1 MNENLK
7 KILTMKTN
15 LLLFIFLLF
24 GLNVFSQTILLQ
36 EYFDDVNNFPPNWSN
51 IDKDGDGNKWKLRK
65 NSAGDTYTYSESWA
79 NDVVLFPNNYL
90 ITPQIDLTGLTGTVA
105 LSYLVGAADP
115 EFFADHYKVA
125 LSTTSA
131 EPEAFTNTLFE
142 ETTTVEAYDG
152 WPLRNID
159 ISSFKG
165 QKVYLA
171 WVHYDCSDEYRLLI
185 DSIVVKNTPTSGL
198 AVNNEVEVSL
208 FPNPVKDKLFVT
220 GNFENSVMELI
231 SSDGRIVYKSGKVSR
246 DTYVDV
252 NRFERGFYILRIE
265 TPENTILRKV
275 NILE

>member
-1 MNENLK
+1 M
-7 KILTMKTN
+7 
-15 LLLFIFLLF
+15 
-24 GLNVFSQTILLQ
+24 
-36 EYFDDVNNFPPNWSN
+36 
-51 IDKDGDGNKWKLRK
+51 
-65 NSAGDTYTYSESWA
+65 
-79 NDVVLFPNNYL
+79 
-90 ITPQIDLTGLTGTVA
+90 
-105 LSYLVGAADP
+105 
-115 EFFADHYKVA
+115 
-125 LSTTSA
+125 
-131 EPEAFTNTLFE
+131 FE